1 MSYKPS
7 TERRYSWLSRWTFS
21 AACPITVPVLG
32 GMASRAG
39 QPPIHTEFR
48 ERQKE
53 KKKMQLP
60 RDSLVQNHTGRN
72 TCVHF
77 ERQYINQRIG
87 FGKGIIEDK
96 VANMVRGGLKE
107 S

>member
-1 MSYKPS
+1 MSHHSPCAGKDGFQSRTVTDPYQVQGE
-7 TERRYSWLSRWTFS
+7 TER
-21 AACPITVPVLG
+21 
-32 GMASRAG
+32 
-39 QPPIHTEFR
+39 E
-48 ERQKE
+48 
-53 KKKMQLP
+53 KKMQLP
-60 RDSLVQNHTGRN
+60 RDSLVQNHTSRN

-77 ERQYINQRIG
+77 ERQCINQRIG